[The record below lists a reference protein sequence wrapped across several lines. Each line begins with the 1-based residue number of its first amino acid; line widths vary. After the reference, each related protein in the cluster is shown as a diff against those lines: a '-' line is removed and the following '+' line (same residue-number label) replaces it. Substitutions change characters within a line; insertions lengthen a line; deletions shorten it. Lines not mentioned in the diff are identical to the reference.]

1 MSGLDNEKM
10 KTKQNNN
17 EKKNLSTQ
25 SISWSKILKT
35 ICEVSSFIPTMTKE
49 GHKYVTDLQNS
60 GWMILRVINYIS
72 HH

>member
-25 SISWSKILKT
+25 SISWSKI
-35 ICEVSSFIPTMTKE
+35 
-49 GHKYVTDLQNS
+49 
-60 GWMILRVINYIS
+60 
-72 HH
+72 